1 MDELRDEIDR
11 LVEKWDRRD
20 RRMRL
25 LNVATCVLAIL
36 CMLGVAVA
44 YVLML

>member
-20 RRMRL
+20 RKMRL
-25 LNVATCVLAIL
+25 LNVAICVLAF
-36 CMLGVAVA
+36 CMLGVAVI